1 MKGVIVIDVEK
12 CLGCRSCQ
20 VQCAL
25 EHSHSKNLV
34 EAIRERPAPRA
45 RVRVEAV
52 DGLAVPLQCRHC
64 EDAPC
69 VRVCPSHALEK
80 PGIDD
85 PVSVTNERCIG
96 CSLCILACPFGV
108 IDMDVT
114 GKAIVNCDL
123 CVERLKNDRLP
134 ACVEGCPT
142 KALQFKS
149 LKDVSSGKRRKY
161 LTAIARGDR

>member
-25 EHSHSKNLV
+25 EHSRSKELV
-34 EAIRERPAPRA
+34 GAIRELPSPRA

-52 DGLAVPLQCRHC
+52 DGRAVPLQCRHC

-69 VRVCPSHALEK
+69 VRVCPSHTLEK
-80 PGIDD
+80 PGVDD

-96 CSLCILACPFGV
+96 CGLCILACPFGV
-108 IDMDVT
+108 IDMDAT
-114 GKAIVNCDL
+114 GKAVVNCDL
-123 CVERLKNDRLP
+123 CVARLHTDRLP

-149 LKDVSSGKRRKY
+149 LKDVSSQKRRKY
-161 LTAIARGDR
+161 LTTIARGDR